1 VNSPVAKPRRRG
13 RRIFAVALVGVV
25 LLLAAAIVAMRVASA
40 PKPVAYSDLPMQAVT
55 HEQYGPPDQLRV
67 GRGLRPVPGD
77 GQVLVE
83 VVAVSVNPLD
93 WHYSRGTPYV
103 MRIESG
109 FLSPRDHR
117 AGVDVAGR
125 VVAVGPGVTR
135 FKPGDEVFGGAP
147 GAFAEYAL
155 AGEKR
160 LAHKPANLSFEQAA
174 AVPIAAITALQGL
187 RDKGGVQPGDRVL
200 VNGASGGVGTFA
212 VQIAKA
218 MGAHV
223 TGVSSGRNTELVR
236 SLGADV
242 TIDYTREDFTRA
254 GERYDVVLDL
264 VGNRSL
270 AEVRNALAPGGI
282 HVLIGGGGPDDGK
295 WLGPVGKMLAGLVT
309 AKFTEQRFTS
319 MIAEIKAED
328 LTYLADLM
336 QQGRLTP
343 VLDRTYGS
351 LAEVPTAL
359 AYLERG
365 RARGKVVVT
374 VQTKRGEDTVPAP

>member
-1 VNSPVAKPRRRG
+1 
-13 RRIFAVALVGVV
+13 
-25 LLLAAAIVAMRVASA
+25 
-40 PKPVAYSDLPMQAVT
+40 MQAVT
-55 HEQYGPPDQLRV
+55 HERYGPPDQLQV
-67 GRGLRPVPGD
+67 ERGLRPLPGD

-93 WHYSRGTPYV
+93 WHYARGTPYV

-109 FLSPRDHR
+109 FLSPRDGR

-125 VVAVGPGVTR
+125 VAAVGPGVTR

-155 AGEKR
+155 ASEKR
-160 LAHKPANLSFEQAA
+160 LALKPANLSFEQAA

-200 VNGASGGVGTFA
+200 INGASGGVGTFA

-242 TIDYTREDFTRA
+242 TVDYTREDFTRS

-295 WLGPVGKMLAGLVT
+295 WLGPIGKMLAGLVT

-319 MIAEIKAED
+319 MIAEIKGED
-328 LTYLADLM
+328 LTYLADLV

-343 VLDRTYGS
+343 VLDRTYDS
-351 LAEVPTAL
+351 LAEVPSAL

-374 VQTKRGEDTVPAP
+374 VQAKRGEDNVPAP